1 MREIILYG
9 LIAFL
14 PPLLLSLAAA
24 WLPKRLTRLRWLILL
39 WPTALLA
46 WAALVLAAEPGFWNV
61 LAALWL
67 ASLAALALAGFG
79 LGALL
84 GKLIRK
90 RSN

>member
-39 WPTALLA
+39 WPAALLA
-46 WAALVLAAEPGFWNV
+46 W
-61 LAALWL
+61 
-67 ASLAALALAGFG
+67 AALALAGFG

>member
-1 MREIILYG
+1 MRETILYG

-46 WAALVLAAEPGFWNV
+46 WAPE
-61 LAALWL
+61 
-67 ASLAALALAGFG
+67 
-79 LGALL
+79 
-84 GKLIRK
+84 
-90 RSN
+90 